1 MSVFKIENGDLVRG
15 TSFLRVS
22 GAEEIAQ
29 GVDAR
34 LQKLAGEDPWNLADG
49 TRWLDLILRKGVPEA
64 SILGELE
71 RRILSQPGMLT
82 VETLD
87 LERLDDRRV
96 AVAWSGTA
104 STSQL
109 SAVLRVQGKTEIA
122 A

>member
-15 TSFLRVS
+15 TSFLRVD

-34 LQKLAGEDPWNLADG
+34 LQKLEGEDPWNLADG

-82 VETLD
+82 VETLE
-87 LERLDDRRV
+87 LERLSERRV
-96 AVAWSGTA
+96 AVAWTGTA

-109 SAVLRVQGKTEIA
+109 AAVLRVQGKTEIA